1 MSGLEIAAATIG
13 ITDVAIRSI
22 KGLYDKIQEYQD
34 VPEDVQCFRDE
45 ITGLQTNLSGLEFLN
60 HANDNTKEQVRKIGL
75 DQYVNSCGGA
85 CTQFEAKLAKWT
97 KRDSGKSFRDRM
109 NILRNKTAIQKFTS
123 QVKNTARLVNLA
135 VGILTLY
142 VRQLSGVHSF
152 LFIFDI
158 GRKWQIR
165 KT

>member
-1 MSGLEIAAATIG
+1 MSGLEIAAATVG
-13 ITDVAIRSI
+13 ITDAAIKSI
-22 KGLYDKIQEYQD
+22 KGLYDKVQEYRD
-34 VPEDVQCFRDE
+34 APEDVKCFRDE

-75 DQYVNSCGGA
+75 DQYMNSCGGA

-97 KRDSGKSFRDRM
+97 KHDKGKSFRDRM

-123 QVKNTARLVNLA
+123 QVRNTARLVSLA

-142 VRQLSGVHSF
+142 VHQLSGVHSF
-152 LFIFDI
+152 LLTFDI
-158 GRKWQIR
+158 GRK
-165 KT
+165 